1 MNNSARTGEQPA
13 VKATTFIEITTATIR
28 DFASTEH
35 LNPEAVAALVDD
47 ELSAAAAHR
56 ARIHLVHCQ
65 ECRLEVDRQRR
76 AAQRLRRARAEEVKA
91 SNDLVLRLKKIA
103 TSCPDGP
110 CAEESLRGPET
121 LLDKLDLVS
130 RAMRKHH
137 NGK

>member
-1 MNNSARTGEQPA
+1 MNSSAHAGKGSGTKPT
-13 VKATTFIEITTATIR
+13 VFIEVTTTIR
-28 DFASTEH
+28 SFASTDH

-47 ELSAAAAHR
+47 ELSAAAAHC

-76 AAQRLRRARAEEVKA
+76 AAQRLRKARAEEVKA
-91 SNDLVLRLKKIA
+91 STDLVQRLQKIA
-103 TSCPDGP
+103 LSCPDGP
-110 CAEESLRGPET
+110 GVEESLRGPET
-121 LLDKLDLVS
+121 LLDKLDLVA